1 MRFTAIIVA
10 AVSVAAAHAAVV
22 SELAD
27 KREADPWCLF
37 HGEGCWK
44 RDVAAAPAPIVA
56 KREAAPVAE
65 ADPWCLFHGEGCWK
79 REAEPEAVAD
89 PEAWCLFHGEGCWK
103 EKREA
108 APVPAPAA
116 DPEADPWCLFH
127 GEGCWKEKREAAPAP
142 EADPEAWCLFH
153 GEGCWKVKRAV
164 YAFAN
169 AIRGAAGIPESRSAE
184 ISNMRGG
191 AAYNAK
197 RAVQDIATMMAG
209 RTSEPPEFLK
219 QLFILE
225 HFGPDANI
233 TAFGP
238 PPTDA
243 DAAPISTDDD
253 STTTKRDA
261 DAEPWCLFHGEGCW
275 KRSEEAGSSAATSLA
290 TRDASPAAAAF
301 CPFEGS
307 STCYASKRD
316 FAAADKRA
324 CNQPGEA
331 CYVARCA
338 AEAIVTEIASW
349 APAKRSAEAVAARW
363 CLFHGEGCW
372 KRDAMD
378 DVVARCNADDGAC
391 SQARRDLGLCTPPLA
406 TCLTTSTRSRLRS
419 VISHSYPRPR
429 VYGDFERENP
439 WQHGAEPDKISLL
452 FFSLLRQHAHYDA
465 IASSHPH
472 AYIQIFSLLPFLSSS
487 TRAIPSRSLALFGRA
502 DNKGRLSGEYIIT
515 CSKAT
520 REKTRFE
527 INIS

>member
-275 KRSEEAGSSAATSLA
+275 KREETALQARDEASDATRRWCLFHGEGCWKRDAAPWCLFHGEGCWKRSEEAGSSAATSLA

-331 CYVARCA
+331 CDVARRA
-338 AEAIVTEIASW
+338 AEAIVTEIESW
-349 APAKRSAEAVAARW
+349 APAKRSAEDVEARW

-372 KRDAMD
+372 KRDGMD

-391 SQARRDLGLCTPPLA
+391 SQARRDLGAMHTA
-406 TCLTTSTRSRLRS
+406 AR
-419 VISHSYPRPR
+419 
-429 VYGDFERENP
+429 N
-439 WQHGAEPDKISLL
+439 LL
-452 FFSLLRQHAHYDA
+452 DYL
-465 IASSHPH
+465 
-472 AYIQIFSLLPFLSSS
+472 
-487 TRAIPSRSLALFGRA
+487 
-502 DNKGRLSGEYIIT
+502 NE
-515 CSKAT
+515 
-520 REKTRFE
+520 E
-527 INIS
+527 